1 MKKFIAVLLII
12 VFCLSVCSCGANIGK
27 KENVA
32 GVYKNITFSPNSS
45 FTLNENSTY
54 DRVSPNE
61 KGTYKSNSKGGFTL
75 IDANYNDETVFAK
88 KDTYYYRTNL
98 ICCFEEDEDYGLA
111 PTFNNGV
118 SNQWFCAYYE
128 TISDAEWKVI
138 ILELKEDG
146 TFKLRD
152 CVRNSNG
159 NQTDGIVYEGTYSL
173 NDYVLNLNC
182 GEDGVL
188 PFLLID
194 GEIYFDVFEKQG

>member
-1 MKKFIAVLLII
+1 MKKFLAALLII
-12 VFCLSVCSCGANIGK
+12 VFCLSVCACGANNATQ
-27 KENVA
+27 ENFS
-32 GVYKNITFSPNSS
+32 GVYKNITFSPDSS

-61 KGTYKSNSKGGFTL
+61 KGTYKSSSKGGFTL

-98 ICCFEEDEDYGLA
+98 ICCFEKDEDYGLE

-118 SNQWFCAYYE
+118 SNQWFCAYYD
-128 TISDAEWKVI
+128 TISDNEWNAL

-152 CVRNSNG
+152 CVRTRTS
-159 NQTDGIVYEGTYSL
+159 QTDGTVYEGTYTL
-173 NDYVLNLNC
+173 NDYVLNLNY
-182 GEDGVL
+182 GDGSM

-194 GEIYFDVFEKQG
+194 GKIYFDVFEKQ